1 MIADKD
7 KVLHSAGGKY
17 CARPDCCVFLNGIYW
32 HCLGLYIGEQKP
44 PVGTGFVPQ
53 TSLTG
58 VRKGVR
64 KRVSGTARAEASSF
78 GVRGQEDT
86 AGGEGAGSAGVAT
99 LQGPQQLCAACLAAP
114 NKRREHCGDSDGKQ
128 REKTP
133 AARRVPAE
141 SCARRPGQCGG
152 SLRRTQLA
160 LVLRVLPHG
169 PRVGSLGQAAATSA
183 VLRVF

>member
-1 MIADKD
+1 MVIADKD

-86 AGGEGAGSAGVAT
+86 AGGEGAGSAGVST
-99 LQGPQQLCAACLAAP
+99 LQGPQQLCAACLAARSARRALRRRTRGGSAVATVTGSSA
-114 NKRREHCGDSDGKQ
+114 KRRRQ
-128 REKTP
+128 RGASRRNLAQEGQGS
-133 AARRVPAE
+133 AAVL
-141 SCARRPGQCGG
+141 CGG
-152 SLRRTQLA
+152 RSLRLCCVSCRTD
-160 LVLRVLPHG
+160 HE
-169 PRVGSLGQAAATSA
+169 
-183 VLRVF
+183 

>member
-7 KVLHSAGGKY
+7 KVLHSAGGKH

-99 LQGPQQLCAACLAAP
+99 LHFAGAAAALRGVP
-114 NKRREHCGDSDGKQ
+114 CGAEQ
-128 REKTP
+128 RYE
-133 AARRVPAE
+133 RLR
-141 SCARRPGQCGG
+141 RRP
-152 SLRRTQLA
+152 
-160 LVLRVLPHG
+160 
-169 PRVGSLGQAAATSA
+169 
-183 VLRVF
+183 